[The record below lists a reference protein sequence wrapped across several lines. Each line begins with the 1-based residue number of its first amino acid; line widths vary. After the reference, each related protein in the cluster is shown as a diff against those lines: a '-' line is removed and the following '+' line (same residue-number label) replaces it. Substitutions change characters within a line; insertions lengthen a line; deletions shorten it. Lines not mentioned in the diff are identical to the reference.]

1 MKIKFIIIFLG
12 IALFIAISTFTY
24 KIKEHFIFNS
34 KIVEKLNALKQLEYK
49 LDYDVLSDSM
59 FFYFNNDKIIYDI
72 KSLKRIMCNLY
83 KNGEFKEEYPKTY
96 EEFLKYRKFMT
107 NKIKNIYHFQTLNS
121 PIKNSLIY
129 LGSLS
134 EKMLKENHK
143 IGEKAVSLTIS
154 LYQSKNSLDYF
165 LINNKDLEI
174 IKKSNCKYKNAFLNH
189 FKVFDDYFPFYTKV
203 LNDVLTESNIDLV
216 IQNVFN
222 ESKAYI
228 KIFTLLSIFL
238 LLFVLSVII
247 LIIYLFYKLDLSY
260 KIDSLTGLYNRNK
273 FNEDVKKL
281 KSPVLIL
288 FNIDKFKSYNDVFGT
303 KIGDE
308 ILKEVAKQLLKFNK
322 KVYRIGADD
331 FGVLLEEGEDMPE
344 VFALRVVEHFQNSSL
359 KVDNLEF
366 NISFSVGISDKKPL
380 LETAD
385 MVLKHIKRDVN
396 IRIKKYSPDLNLEKE
411 VKDNLAKATILR
423 EAIEKGNIVPV
434 FQPIV
439 DLETNE
445 IEKYEVLARVRR
457 EDGRLESIFPYLKVS
472 KENKLYEYISQT
484 IFKEAFKV
492 IDEKKI
498 NLSLNISIDDLL
510 NKKFMTLVYDNL
522 PKYSK
527 YLTFEI
533 LESDAIEDYSL
544 LENFIIDVK
553 RYGAKIAIDDFG
565 SGYSN
570 FARIL
575 ALNVDLIKIDGSLIK
590 NIDHDNQSKL
600 ISEMIVDF
608 CRKTDIKILAEYVHN
623 DKVLEVIKELKID
636 YGQGFYLGK
645 PMPLD

>member
-12 IALFIAISTFTY
+12 IALFIAISIFTY

-34 KIVEKLNALKQLEYK
+34 KVVEKLNTLKQLEYK
-49 LDYDVLSDSM
+49 LDYDVLSDSI

-72 KSLKRIMCNLY
+72 KSLKKIMCNLY
-83 KNGEFKEEYPKTY
+83 KNEEFKEEYPKTY
-96 EEFLKYRKFMT
+96 DEFLKYRKFMT

-174 IKKSNCKYKNAFLNH
+174 IKKSNCKYKNVFLNH
-189 FKVFDDYFPFYTKV
+189 FKVFDDYFSFYTKV

-216 IQNVFN
+216 IKNIFN

-228 KIFTLLSIFL
+228 KIFTLLSLFL
-238 LLFVLSVII
+238 LSFVLSVII

-331 FGVLLEEGEDMPE
+331 FGILLEEGEDMPE

-411 VKDNLAKATILR
+411 VKENLAKATILR

-457 EDGRLESIFPYLKVS
+457 EDGSLESIFPYLKVS

-510 NKKFMTLVYDNL
+510 NKKFMSFVYDNL

-623 DKVLEVIKELKID
+623 DKVLEVIKELKIN

-645 PMPLD
+645 PMPLN